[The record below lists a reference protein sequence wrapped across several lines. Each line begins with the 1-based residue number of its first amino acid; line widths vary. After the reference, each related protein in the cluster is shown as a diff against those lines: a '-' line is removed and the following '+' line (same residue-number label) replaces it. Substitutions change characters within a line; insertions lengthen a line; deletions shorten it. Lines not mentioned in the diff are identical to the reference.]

1 MDFLGGT
8 KMKFKP
14 IYLYGII
21 ALAVVITLFVVSQSN
36 SSSDEKVNVDITN
49 KQMPNDDVHKKL
61 NNGMMQNP
69 SGSNVS
75 EEVKHK
81 IDVMKK
87 DVEANPTDTL
97 KMREYADFLAAAH
110 KPDEALLCYQKIL
123 DKDKKRKDIYFAI
136 TFVHYTKGDL
146 VKAEEVTQTMLKI
159 FPDDP
164 MANYNLGA
172 IEATKGN
179 KEKAREIWSKLIKDN
194 PNDETSDLAKN
205 SLNKL

>member
-1 MDFLGGT
+1 MDFLGEI

-21 ALAVVITLFVVSQSN
+21 ALVVVVTLLIVSQSN
-36 SSSDEKVNVDITN
+36 SNEEKVNVDITD
-49 KQMPNDDVHKKL
+49 KQMPMDEVHKKL
-61 NNGMMQNP
+61 NNGMKQDP

-87 DVEANPTDTL
+87 DVDANPTDTL

-110 KPDEALLCYQKIL
+110 KPEEALLYYQKII

-136 TFVHYTKGDL
+136 TYVHYTKGEL
-146 VKAEEVTQTMLKI
+146 VKAEEVTQTMLKL
-159 FPDDP
+159 FPNDP
-164 MANYNLGA
+164 MVKYNLGA

-179 KEKAREIWSKLIKDN
+179 KEKAREIWNKLISDN
-194 PNDETSDLAKN
+194 PNDQTSELAKN